1 VTARAVM
8 QRVDA
13 AVGRLIDAGAVLA
26 LPLAGL
32 LCLQWPLRDLVQAGS
47 RQANDAAQC
56 LFAVHAAVAL
66 TAATRAGLQLA
77 PHALWPAARAGHWR
91 DAIGRLGIA
100 AGLLPWS
107 AWMLWSSAA
116 PIAQSVAQLEAFPD
130 SFNPGYFLIK
140 LATGLLAAL
149 VLVQALLDLGRPL
162 AAGGRVVAD
171 AGRGG

>member
-1 VTARAVM
+1 M

-13 AVGRLIDAGAVLA
+13 AIGRLIDAGAVLA
-26 LPLAGL
+26 LPLAAL

-66 TAATRAGLQLA
+66 TAATRGGLHLA
-77 PHALWPAARAGHWR
+77 PHALWHEARAGDRR

-100 AGLLPWS
+100 VGLVPWS
-107 AWMLWSSAA
+107 AWMLWSAAA

-130 SFNPGYFLIK
+130 SFSPGYFLVK

-149 VLVQALLDLGRPL
+149 VLVQALLDLLRPPTR
-162 AAGGRVVAD
+162 GSPVVAD
-171 AGRGG
+171 DGRGG